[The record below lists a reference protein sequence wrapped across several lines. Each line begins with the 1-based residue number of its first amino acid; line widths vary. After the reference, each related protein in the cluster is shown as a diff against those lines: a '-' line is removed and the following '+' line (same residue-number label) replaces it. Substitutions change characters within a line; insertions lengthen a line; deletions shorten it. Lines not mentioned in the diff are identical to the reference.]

1 MIAYFVTFRHEANP
15 GARLNAAEATCFAE
29 IVQATPQLKKALLFT
44 PASAHDPYLK
54 DEPPP
59 LFAAQLYFADIVT
72 LEAALAPTGHLQA
85 LTSQRDFPGLHGADV
100 TQQAMVTRS
109 FAVPDSQFRTAPGEL
124 PCTYLVA
131 YEGMAENLHLWL
143 SHYIAHHPPIM
154 ARFPGIREIEIYT
167 RLDWCGFLPW
177 RRVDY
182 MQRNKVVFDD
192 AAALTAALNS
202 PVRHE
207 MRADF
212 AKFPPFSGRNSHYP
226 MATVSLGPYPS
237 TGSG

>member
-1 MIAYFVTFRHEANP
+1 
-15 GARLNAAEATCFAE
+15 
-29 IVQATPQLKKALLFT
+29 
-44 PASAHDPYLK
+44 
-54 DEPPP
+54 
-59 LFAAQLYFADIVT
+59 
-72 LEAALAPTGHLQA
+72 
-85 LTSQRDFPGLHGADV
+85 
-100 TQQAMVTRS
+100 
-109 FAVPDSQFRTAPGEL
+109 VPDPRFRTEPGEL

-131 YEGMAENLHLWL
+131 YEGTAENVPLWL
-143 SHYIAHHPPIM
+143 SHYIARHAPIM
-154 ARFPGIREIEIYT
+154 QRFPGIRELEICT

-212 AKFPPFSGRNSHYP
+212 RKFPPFTGGNSHYP
-226 MATVSLGPYPS
+226 MATLTVTPFGTVAPA
-237 TGSG
+237 GEIA

>member
-1 MIAYFVTFRHEANP
+1 MISYFVTFRHRADA
-15 GARLNAAEATCFAE
+15 GARVNAAVATCFAE
-29 IVQATPQLKKALLFT
+29 IVQATPQLQKALLYT
-44 PASAHDPYLK
+44 PADAHDPYLK
-54 DEPPP
+54 DQSVP
-59 LFAAQLYFADIVT
+59 LFAAQLYFADIAA
-72 LEAALAPTGHLQA
+72 LEAALAAEGHLQA
-85 LTSQRDFPGLHGADV
+85 LTSRRDFPALLDGDV

-109 FAVPDSQFRTAPGEL
+109 FAVPNPRFRTEPGEL

-131 YEGMAENLHLWL
+131 YEGTAENVPLWL
-143 SHYIAHHPPIM
+143 SHYIAQHEPIM
-154 ARFPGIREIEIYT
+154 RRFPGIRELEIYT
-167 RLDWCGFLPW
+167 RLDWCGSLPW

-212 AKFPPFSGRNSHYP
+212 AKFPPFSGKNSHYP
-226 MATVSLGPYPS
+226 MATRTVMA
-237 TGSG
+237 

>member
-1 MIAYFVTFRHEANP
+1 MIAYFLAFRHRGNP
-15 GARLNAAEATCFAE
+15 GARVNAAEATCFAE
-29 IVQATPQLKKALLFT
+29 IARATPKLRKALLFT
-44 PASAHDPYLK
+44 PAHAHDPYLK

-59 LFAAQLYFADIVT
+59 LFAAQLYFADIAA

-85 LTSQRDFPGLHGADV
+85 LTSRRDFPGLLDGDV

-109 FAVPDSQFRTAPGEL
+109 FAVPDPQFRTAPGEL

-131 YEGMAENLHLWL
+131 YEGMAEDLPLWL
-143 SHYIAHHPPIM
+143 GHYIAQHAPIM
-154 ARFPGIREIEIYT
+154 RRFPGIRELEIYT
-167 RLDWCGFLPW
+167 RLDWCGALPW
-177 RRVDY
+177 RRADY

-192 AAALTAALNS
+192 AASLTAALNS

-212 AKFPPFSGRNSHYP
+212 GKFPPFTGGNTHYP
-226 MATVSLGPYPS
+226 MATVTVLP
-237 TGSG
+237 